1 MSDFSSDSTE
11 TGAQA
16 RARWVAE
23 ACQLAHLE
31 AGGAAPLRLS
41 ETSWVGRLPD
51 WLTEAPHVRAER
63 ALLAG
68 VVCCAGVLR
77 RTIDGRIL
85 RPLADRL
92 GPDRLSAAMSIRGK
106 IAEPE
111 AWVWDA
117 DPVEALTGLGGEL
130 LLREAALPLAF
141 TQRLAALF
149 PPSQRL
155 ACCDAESIRETFR
168 IAQTLWQSGVSIEE
182 RAA

>member
-1 MSDFSSDSTE
+1 MSAFTPDATE

-16 RARWVAE
+16 RARWVAQ
-23 ACQLAHLE
+23 ACQLARLE
-31 AGGAAPLRLS
+31 AEGALPLRLS
-41 ETSWVGRLPD
+41 ETSWIGRLPD
-51 WLTEAPHVRAER
+51 WLTEAPQVRAER

-68 VVCCAGVLR
+68 VVCSAGVLR

-92 GPDRLSAAMSIRGK
+92 GPDRLSAVMAFRGK
-106 IAEPE
+106 FAEPE

-117 DPVEALTGLGGEL
+117 DPVAALTGLGGEL
-130 LLREAALPLAF
+130 LLRHAALPVAF
-141 TQRLAALF
+141 AQRLAALF

-155 ACCDAESIRETFR
+155 AGCDDASIRETFR
-168 IAQTLWQSGVSIEE
+168 VAQGLWQSGAAVEE